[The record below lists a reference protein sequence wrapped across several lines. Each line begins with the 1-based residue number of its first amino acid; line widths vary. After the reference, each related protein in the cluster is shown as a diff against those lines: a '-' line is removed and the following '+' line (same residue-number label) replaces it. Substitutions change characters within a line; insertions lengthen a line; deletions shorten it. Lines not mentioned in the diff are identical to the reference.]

1 MGEDIAERI
10 MRVVKD
16 HAATIIPKVL
26 KLDELN
32 EPRFIN
38 TRRKLL
44 FKALFTILAA
54 MFPFLVFAYSW
65 MALLLLLYF
74 FCFVYAMNRFEHVWT
89 ISGYSPAILYGIIVV
104 VFVVEVCVAL
114 PLQRWLVGML
124 TAYLEGR

>member
-1 MGEDIAERI
+1 MGEGIAERI
-10 MRVVKD
+10 MQAVKE
-16 HAATIIPKVL
+16 HAAKILQSVL

-44 FKALFTILAA
+44 FKALFPILAA

-74 FCFVYAMNRFEHVWT
+74 ICFVYAMNRFEHVWT
-89 ISGYSPAILYGIIVV
+89 MSGYSPAVLYGIIVV
-104 VFVVEVCVAL
+104 VFVVEVCAAL
-114 PLQRWLVGML
+114 PL
-124 TAYLEGR
+124 